1 MKLKIDL
8 SHQIKLFF
16 SKNWIILL
24 KCLTKLYHKKK
35 KKKKHF
41 FNDSIAYT
49 FVYNKDKRDVK
60 IGTLFPTVIEKKRG
74 KKPCWVE

>member
-1 MKLKIDL
+1 MNNF
-8 SHQIKLFF
+8 IKVFNKTI
-16 SKNWIILL
+16 SQ
-24 KCLTKLYHKKK
+24 KKK
-35 KKKKHF
+35 KKNF

>member
-1 MKLKIDL
+1 MNNF
-8 SHQIKLFF
+8 IKVFNKTI
-16 SKNWIILL
+16 SQ
-24 KCLTKLYHKKK
+24 KKK
-35 KKKKHF
+35 KKKKNF